1 MKSLIYK
8 TLFASIFFVCSCE
21 EQSNEKTTI
30 EIGDVYQGGI
40 VFYIDYT
47 GEHGLIAAMEDV
59 STSSEWGCLSTYV
72 DGADNLTLGSG
83 YQNTLDIVDFNCS
96 TENGSDNTASKL
108 TIELVHNTY
117 DDWYLPS
124 INELELLINTLALN
138 NNNIMNLDFNHEW
151 AGYYWSSTLD
161 GNRVYRSRIYGPTTY
176 QSLEV
181 VGSSYPEDSYF
192 VRAIRAF

>member
-21 EQSNEKTTI
+21 EESNEKTTI

-40 VFYIDYT
+40 VFYIDNT

-59 STSSEWGCLSTYV
+59 STSTEWGCLSTYV

-124 INELELLINTLALN
+124 RDELFHMYLN
-138 NNNIMNLDFNHEW
+138 IGKGGVDENYNIGVFSNST
-151 AGYYWSSTLD
+151 YWSSSESNSFYAWTV
-161 GNRVYRSRIYGPTTY
+161 NFTN
-176 QSLEV
+176 
-181 VGSSYPEDSYF
+181 GSSTSMLKNTF
-192 VRAIRAF
+192 SNQLRAIRSF

>member
-21 EQSNEKTTI
+21 EESNEKTTI

-59 STSSEWGCLSTYV
+59 STSTEWGCLSTYV

-124 INELELLINTLALN
+124 RDELFHMYLN
-138 NNNIMNLDFNHEW
+138 IGKGGVDENYNIGVFSNST
-151 AGYYWSSTLD
+151 YWSSSESNSFYAWTV
-161 GNRVYRSRIYGPTTY
+161 NFTN
-176 QSLEV
+176 
-181 VGSSYPEDSYF
+181 GSSTSMLKNTF
-192 VRAIRAF
+192 SNQLRAIRSF